1 MAVKEERMMNKAGAV
16 GRKVVAGLF
25 ILAIWMG
32 GRGVAVGQMPAM
44 DVVAVPVESGS
55 VDPTVSEI
63 PRQVSPAELD
73 LDQRLE
79 ALQSADLATL
89 KDAYAQ
95 AEKKAQELAV
105 KGPELRFAARAAYDE
120 ARLNSDVAKEI
131 HQQRADLEKQLD
143 QALRDLPEV
152 KEKLEEIE
160 DLERE
165 MLAEL
170 RLRTVLAGLIAAREK
185 EMPTPVSE

>member
-1 MAVKEERMMNKAGAV
+1 MMNKADAV
-16 GRKVVAGLF
+16 GWKVVVGLF
-25 ILAIWMG
+25 VVAIWMG

-44 DVVAVPVESGS
+44 DVVVAPAESDAADLPVPETPRQTSPVE
-55 VDPTVSEI
+55 E
-63 PRQVSPAELD
+63 D

-120 ARLNSDVAKEI
+120 ARLNSDVAKKI
-131 HQQRADLEKQLD
+131 HQQRADLDKQLD

-160 DLERE
+160 SLERE

-170 RLRTVLAGLIAAREK
+170 RLRTALAGLIAAREK

>member
-1 MAVKEERMMNKAGAV
+1 MMNKAGAV
-16 GRKVVAGLF
+16 GLKFVLGLFVVASG
-25 ILAIWMG
+25 MG

-44 DVVAVPVESGS
+44 DVVAAPVESDA
-55 VDPTVSEI
+55 VDLPAPET
-63 PRQVSPAELD
+63 PRQTSSVEED

-120 ARLNSDVAKEI
+120 ARLNSDVAKKI
-131 HQQRADLEKQLD
+131 HQQRA
-143 QALRDLPEV
+143 
-152 KEKLEEIE
+152 
-160 DLERE
+160 
-165 MLAEL
+165 EL
-170 RLRTVLAGLIAAREK
+170 LVQVGTLL
-185 EMPTPVSE
+185 MN

>member
-1 MAVKEERMMNKAGAV
+1 MMNKAGAV